1 MYYFLQK
8 SNLAEEYEKFM
19 LNDKS
24 KDLGYWLREHKIKN
38 EDINKWTK
46 YELDCGDAIFENK
59 KMEIIPFI
67 KDVYGKPYI
76 PGSSIKGM
84 LRTILLCYDILNN
97 KNAPLFSLCDYK
109 AVEKLLIT
117 ERSEPW
123 YGQLMRKTAFLAY
136 LYQIDYWSKEYKI
149 EIEGDLWKA

>member
-8 SNLAEEYEKFM
+8 NNLAEEYEKFM

-67 KDVYGKPYI
+67 KDAYDKPYI

-84 LRTILLCYDILNN
+84 LRTILLCYDILN
-97 KNAPLFSLCDYK
+97 
-109 AVEKLLIT
+109 
-117 ERSEPW
+117 
-123 YGQLMRKTAFLAY
+123 
-136 LYQIDYWSKEYKI
+136 
-149 EIEGDLWKA
+149 